1 MTTIGRPRSVD
12 ADRAIIDAVLEE
24 VIAVGIDGMSIEQIA
39 ARAGVAKATVYRRWP
54 NKEALLL
61 DAVTGVQ
68 VELPTLAGVSVRDD
82 LVELVDSMRRRVA
95 DAAQPGESLA
105 SRLYPCMIAEGM
117 RHPEIAAK
125 YKQRVVEQRREA
137 VREVIRRGI
146 ADGDL
151 RADLDV
157 ETMLLLLIAP
167 MLVQLYMWSAGV
179 ALPPEASA
187 TYVDGVL
194 DGLRLHHDRHVG

>member
-1 MTTIGRPRSVD
+1 VRQLGRPRSTE

-24 VIAVGIDGMSIEQIA
+24 VIAEGIDGMSIEQVA

-61 DAVTGVQ
+61 DAVTGVE
-68 VELPTLAGVSVRDD
+68 VELPTLTGISVRDD
-82 LVELVDSMRRRVA
+82 LVVLIDSMRRRVA
-95 DAAQPGESLA
+95 DAAQPGESIA
-105 SRLYPCMIAEGM
+105 SRLYPCILAEGT

-125 YKQRVVEQRREA
+125 YKQRVTEQRREA
-137 VREVIRRGI
+137 VRAVIRRGV
-146 ADGDL
+146 ADGEL

-157 ETMLLLLIAP
+157 ETMLLLVIAP

-179 ALPPEASA
+179 GLPAESSA
-187 TYVDGVL
+187 IYVDGVL
-194 DGLRLHHDRHVG
+194 GGLMPR

>member
-68 VELPTLAGVSVRDD
+68 VEVPTLAGISVRDD
-82 LVELVDSMRRRVA
+82 LVTLVDSMRRRMA
-95 DAAQPGESLA
+95 DSAQPGESLA
-105 SRLYPCMIAEGM
+105 SRLYPCMIAEGG

-137 VREVIRRGI
+137 VRVVIRRGI

-157 ETMLLLLIAP
+157 ETMLLLLVAP
-167 MLVQLYMWSAGV
+167 MLVQLYMWSAAV
-179 ALPPEASA
+179 ELPPESSA

-194 DGLRLHHDRHVG
+194 DGLGLHQDRRVG

>member
-1 MTTIGRPRSVD
+1 M
-12 ADRAIIDAVLEE
+12 
-24 VIAVGIDGMSIEQIA
+24 
-39 ARAGVAKATVYRRWP
+39 
-54 NKEALLL
+54 
-61 DAVTGVQ
+61 
-68 VELPTLAGVSVRDD
+68 
-82 LVELVDSMRRRVA
+82 A

-105 SRLYPCMIAEGM
+105 SRLYPCMIAEGT

-137 VREVIRRGI
+137 VRTVIRRGV
-146 ADGDL
+146 ANGEL

-167 MLVQLYMWSAGV
+167 TLVQLYMWSAGV
-179 ALPPEASA
+179 ELPPESSA

-194 DGLRLHHDRHVG
+194 DGLRPRLA